1 MKQRRS
7 KRVRQSNSKSK
18 KKASSDDIRDNDNDN
33 DNEALVIEQL
43 SSYPDFYYLFLLVG
57 SLEGFAPGFSL
68 G

>member
-18 KKASSDDIRDNDNDN
+18 KKASSDIRDNDNDN